1 MKKFK
6 VSIKSSD
13 GPNQEKLKLGL
24 DTIVAIAIRILEQ
37 KGKKGTIIK

>member
-13 GPNQEKLKLGL
+13 DPNQEKLKLGL
-24 DTIVAIAIRILEQ
+24 DTIVAIAIRIFLYQ
-37 KGKKGTIIK
+37 VSTDFYI